1 MTQFISNQHT
11 HTRTHTHTHAHKPP
25 DNMDNGKK
33 NGLFIMKN
41 WNIFAQGKK
50 GGISPPFE
58 GVRDRDKIH
67 NPPRIP
73 FEARRAVDGDD
84 ALNVVNE
91 AVKNVDQVSL
101 PVFSRMDDEEMGNSK
116 LSRGLKANE
125 QNLVHV
131 GNGIAGREMVR
142 LSQMKKS
149 KEEKEEEEEEEA
161 LSSSCTSYASTLSGK
176 WPTDDEVDCVQSES
190 PKVRRRNWFHPL
202 PFKTWMDQESESLGT
217 GEEDEVVEGEVSN
230 IDDEEDE
237 AEHPGVLMD
246 SVQKTK
252 DEKDVE
258 GCKRSLD
265 EREGQPKLPAAKVN
279 CRGFYVKKGM
289 IYKIIWD
296 GDKKQRLVSDGV
308 RCRNHSRV
316 WDPPFPTYSSTTI
329 PAESGA
335 AEEENQVVER
345 EAKDLEERKRSL
357 DERDRQVQLQFGE
370 LLRHISVS
378 IREEKARFTR

>member
-1 MTQFISNQHT
+1 
-11 HTRTHTHTHAHKPP
+11 
-25 DNMDNGKK
+25 
-33 NGLFIMKN
+33 MKN
-41 WNIFAQGKK
+41 WNIFTQWKK
-50 GGISPPFE
+50 WGTRQPFE

-67 NPPRIP
+67 NAPRIP
-73 FEARRAVDGDD
+73 IPFEGKRAVDGDD

-101 PVFSRMDDEEMGNSK
+101 PVFSRMDDGEMGNSK

-131 GNGIAGREMVR
+131 GNGIAGREMAR
-142 LSQMKKS
+142 LSQMKKI
-149 KEEKEEEEEEEA
+149 KEAEEEEEEEA

-237 AEHPGVLMD
+237 AEHPGVLMNA
-246 SVQKTK
+246 VKKTK
-252 DEKDVE
+252 EEKDVE
-258 GCKRSLD
+258 DCKRSLD
-265 EREGQPKLPAAKVN
+265 DREGQPKLPAKLI
-279 CRGFYVKKGM
+279 CRGFFVKKGM
-289 IYKIIWD
+289 IYKMMWSV
-296 GDKKQRLVSDGV
+296 DKNQRLVSDGH

-316 WDPPFPTYSSTTI
+316 WDPPFPTYRSTTI

-335 AEEENQVVER
+335 AEEENEVVER

-357 DERDRQVQLQFGE
+357 DERDRQVKLQFRE
-370 LLRHISVS
+370 LRRNISVS